1 MSAYQLFPACKDY
14 FWGGHYRLQ
23 KKFGI
28 LSNLDPL
35 AEAWVL
41 SSHPDGPSWLSNG
54 QTFPEFLEQ
63 RGKSVLG
70 TNCEK
75 FGKFP
80 ILIKL
85 IDTEQSL
92 SIQVHPSDEYAL
104 KYEGQYG
111 KTEMWVVLDAVPGA
125 FLYYGF
131 EQKIS
136 REEFA
141 YRIKTGTLLEILHKV
156 YAKKGDVFFV
166 PPGTIHSIGA
176 GLVIAEI
183 QQNSNV
189 TYRVFDFNRLAPDGK
204 MRALHIE
211 KALDVTNCCPVVS
224 QDFAPHLVQ
233 CPYFTIDWHKS
244 PYEGR
249 CNESSFQALLVI
261 DGMGKM
267 VCNDKSYALQP
278 GVCLFLPAGSG
289 SYQISGTCQFLITYV
304 S

>member
-1 MSAYQLFPACKDY
+1 MPAYQLFPACKNY
-14 FWGGHYRLQ
+14 FWGGHYRLK

-35 AEAWVL
+35 AEAWIL

-54 QTFPEFLEQ
+54 LTFPEFLKQ
-63 RGKSVLG
+63 KGKSVLG

-75 FGKFP
+75 FEQFP

-85 IDTEQSL
+85 IDTEQNL
-92 SIQVHPSDEYAL
+92 SIQVHPPDEYAL

-131 EQKIS
+131 EREIS
-136 REEFA
+136 KAEFA
-141 YRIKTGTLLEILHKV
+141 YRIENGTLLEILHKV

-176 GLVIAEI
+176 GMVIAEI

-189 TYRVFDFNRLAPDGK
+189 TYRIFDFDRLTPDGK
-204 MRALHIE
+204 TRALHIE
-211 KALDVTNCCPVVS
+211 KALAVTNCCPVIPQGFGS
-224 QDFAPHLVQ
+224 HLGQ
-233 CPYFTIDWHKS
+233 CPYFTIDWYNS
-244 PYEGR
+244 PFEGR
-249 CNESSFQALLVI
+249 CDETSFQALLVI
-261 DGMGKM
+261 DGKGKM
-267 VCNDKSYALQP
+267 ICDNQSYVLKP
-278 GVCLFLPAGSG
+278 GACFFLPAGSG
-289 SYQISGTCQFLITYV
+289 SYQINGTCQILITYV
-304 S
+304 